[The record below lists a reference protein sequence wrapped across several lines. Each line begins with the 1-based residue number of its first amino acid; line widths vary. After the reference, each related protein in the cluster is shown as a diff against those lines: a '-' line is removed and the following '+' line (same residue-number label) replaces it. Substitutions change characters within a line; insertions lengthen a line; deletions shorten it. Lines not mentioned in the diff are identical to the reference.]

1 MRKKEEEHNKMVI
14 SIEKIISK
22 ALKDNKNTHE
32 DFTTVMNEE
41 RNYRKLKENIKRMK
55 SQRGNTKRNKQ

>member
-1 MRKKEEEHNKMVI
+1 MRKKKEEHNKMVI
-14 SIEKIISK
+14 SIENIISK

-55 SQRGNTKRNKQ
+55 SQRGNTKRNK

>member
-32 DFTTVMNEE
+32 DFTTVMNKE

-55 SQRGNTKRNKQ
+55 SQRGNTKRNK

>member
-55 SQRGNTKRNKQ
+55 SQRGNTKRNK